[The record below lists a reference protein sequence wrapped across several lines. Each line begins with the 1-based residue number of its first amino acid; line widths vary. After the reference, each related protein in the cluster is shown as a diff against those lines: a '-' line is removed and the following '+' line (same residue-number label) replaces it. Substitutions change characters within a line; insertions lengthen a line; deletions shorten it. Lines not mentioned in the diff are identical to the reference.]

1 MEIKM
6 ERKRESLSTKYSLI
20 YLFPKFPF
28 FQTSF
33 LTSVF
38 TRFFAG
44 ACKEIWKME
53 KINNNTPVA
62 YCHRCKVW
70 TPLAW
75 LPADQRG
82 RRAETWFCC
91 AACGGKS
98 YQLRDLTE
106 AQARAK
112 NKAAR

>member
-1 MEIKM
+1 MK
-6 ERKRESLSTKYSLI
+6 
-20 YLFPKFPF
+20 
-28 FQTSF
+28 
-33 LTSVF
+33 
-38 TRFFAG
+38 
-44 ACKEIWKME
+44 
-53 KINNNTPVA
+53 NNDSSTPVA

-70 TPLAW
+70 TPLTW

-112 NKAAR
+112 NKSAH

>member
-1 MEIKM
+1 MGKK
-6 ERKRESLSTKYSLI
+6 EREFEYI
-20 YLFPKFPF
+20 YTHTFHFIPSFLF
-28 FQTSF
+28 F
-33 LTSVF
+33 LTSL
-38 TRFFAG
+38 FFSPF
-44 ACKEIWKME
+44 CLFFRRCVYKENWNMK
-53 KINNNTPVA
+53 NNDSNTPVA
-62 YCHRCKVW
+62 YCNRCKVW